1 MINWI
6 EIEEQAGQTIEEM
19 YKRLKSCRKVGR
31 ALAPYVGIVQGIS
44 YTSIKN
50 YLQEQE
56 KKTGRSIL
64 VGQGGANYR
73 RTDGPGKARVIYDK
87 IMAVKDLKN
96 KYRFEIIEETGITGN
111 QFSHCMRYFDVEY
124 KWRNIK
130 RHPRNIKKPVAL

>member
-31 ALAPYVGIVQGIS
+31 TLAPYVGIVQGIS

-87 IMAVKDLKN
+87 IMAVKDL
-96 KYRFEIIEETGITGN
+96 
-111 QFSHCMRYFDVEY
+111 
-124 KWRNIK
+124 IK